1 LVETTDSLYTYLIF
15 VKDFRNV
22 GETTPY
28 EYALSDIRTRLLHR
42 RRLEARETVRQQLYD
57 EAVEQ
62 QVVTLYP

>member
-1 LVETTDSLYTYLIF
+1 L
-15 VKDFRNV
+15 
-22 GETTPY
+22 P
-28 EYALSDIRTRLLHR
+28 DIRTRLLHR